1 MTDDRVTGVDEA
13 TSDEKIAAA
22 HVKPPEALNGPIAL
36 VDYDPD
42 WDALYL
48 REAAR
53 IRAALGDRLLL
64 IEHVGS
70 TAVPGLAAKPKIDI
84 VAVVSDSSNESD
96 YVSALQA
103 RGYELRIREPDWHE
117 HRLFDGPDTVVNLH
131 VFSEGCE
138 EIERL
143 LRFRDHLRRSE
154 TDRMLYQ
161 RTKRALARQTWKYTQ
176 NYADAKS
183 AVVEEILARSSNP
196 DEPDLRLR

>member
-1 MTDDRVTGVDEA
+1 VGEA
-13 TSDEKIAAA
+13 RSDEGIAVV
-22 HVKPPEALNGPIAL
+22 HVKPPEVLDGPVIL

-53 IRAALGDRLLL
+53 IRTALGDRLLL

-70 TAVPGLAAKPKIDI
+70 TAVPGLAAKPKLDI
-84 VAVVSDSSNESD
+84 VVAVIDSSNESD
-96 YVSALQA
+96 YLPALEAQ
-103 RGYELRIREPDWHE
+103 GYELRIREPDWHE
-117 HRLFDGPDTVVNLH
+117 HRLLDGPDTVLNLH

-143 LRFRDHLRRSE
+143 LRFRDQLRRSE
-154 TDRMLYQ
+154 TDRMLYE

-183 AVVEEILARSSNP
+183 TVVEEILARSSNP
-196 DEPDLRLR
+196 DEHDLPLR

>member
-1 MTDDRVTGVDEA
+1 MTDVRVTPVDEP
-13 TSDEKIAAA
+13 TSDERIEAV
-22 HVKPPEALNGPIAL
+22 HVKPPEVLDGPITL

-53 IRAALGDRLLL
+53 IRAALGGRLLL

-70 TAVPGLAAKPKIDI
+70 TAVPGLAAKPKLDI
-84 VAVVSDSSNESD
+84 VVAVIDSSNESD
-96 YVSALQA
+96 YLQVLEA

-117 HRLFDGPDTVVNLH
+117 HRLFGGPDTVVNLH

-154 TDRMLYQ
+154 TDRMLYEG
-161 RTKRALARQTWKYTQ
+161 TKRALARQTWKYTQ

-183 AVVEEILARSSNP
+183 TVVEEILARSSNP
-196 DEPDLRLR
+196 DVHDLRLR

>member
-1 MTDDRVTGVDEA
+1 MS
-13 TSDEKIAAA
+13 SDEKKLATGHI
-22 HVKPPEALNGPIAL
+22 KPPEVVDGPITL
-36 VDYDPD
+36 VAYDPD
-42 WDALYL
+42 WDTLYR
-48 REAAR
+48 REATR

-84 VAVVSDSSNESD
+84 VVAVIDSSNESD
-96 YVSALQA
+96 YVPALEA
-103 RGYELRIREPDWHE
+103 WGYELRIREADWHE

-154 TDRMLYQ
+154 TDRMLYES
-161 RTKRALARQTWKYTQ
+161 TKRSLARQRWKYTQ

-183 AVVEEILARSSNP
+183 TVVEEILARSSNP
-196 DEPDLRLR
+196 DEHPSRDSMT